1 MNKAKKEIINLL
13 KKETRLKDISLE
25 VPKDPEHGDYAF
37 PCFQLSKNM
46 KKNPVEI
53 AKELSKTLK
62 PKKLIKEIKEAGPY
76 INFYIDKQ
84 ELAKSTIKNILS
96 KKENYGRSKPKKEK
110 IMVEFVSPNTN
121 KSLHLGHVRNGI
133 LGESV
138 SNIIEFSGSKVIRTC
153 LNNDKGTGMT
163 EAMLGYELFHKGET
177 PSSQKLKPDH
187 FVAQCYVD
195 FKNEE
200 KDNPDLKEK
209 VQQTVKRWEEKDK
222 KTRELWKKLTGWVY
236 KGYKQTYKEMGFEF
250 DKRYFESKIYKK
262 GKDIVK
268 KGLKKGIF
276 VKEEKAVKAKLEK
289 YNLPD
294 KVLIKSDGTSLY
306 MTQDLYLAKL
316 KYEDFKI
323 DKSIYVVA
331 SEQDNHFMQLFKI
344 LELLKLKT
352 AKENIHLSYGL
363 VNLPQGRMKSRE
375 GNIVD
380 ADDLIKEMKKLAK
393 KEIKKRHKDISKKEI
408 EKRAKNIAMGAIK
421 FYMLKFDNVT
431 SFTYDPE
438 ESLSFEGETG
448 PYVQYA
454 HARISSI
461 LKKYNKKI
469 PKKINY
475 SLLNTDDDKKLIFLL
490 SKFPEEVE
498 NAAES
503 YKPHLLARYL
513 LDLSQAF
520 NEFYH
525 ECPILQSDEDT
536 KTARLN
542 LILSVQ
548 QVLKNGLNLLG
559 IEAPEA
565 M

>member
-1 MNKAKKEIINLL
+1 MNKAKKEIISLL
-13 KKETRLKDISLE
+13 KKETKLKQINLE
-25 VPKDPEHGDYAF
+25 IPPDSKLGDYAF

-53 AKELSKTLK
+53 AKNLSKTLK

-76 INFYIDKQ
+76 LNFYIDKE
-84 ELAKSTIKNILS
+84 ELARLTVKDILK
-96 KKENYGRSKPKKEK
+96 KKENYGKSSSKKQKV
-110 IMVEFVSPNTN
+110 MVEFVSPNTN

-133 LGESV
+133 LGESI
-138 SNIIEFSGSKVIRTC
+138 SRILEFSGSKVIRTC
-153 LNNDKGTGMT
+153 LNNDRGTGMT
-163 EAMLGYELFHKGET
+163 EAMLGYKMFHKGET
-177 PSSQKLKPDH
+177 PSSQKIKPDH

-200 KDNPDLKEK
+200 KDNHNLKEE
-209 VQQTVKRWEEKDK
+209 VQQTVKKWEEKDK
-222 KTRELWKKLTGWVY
+222 ETRKLWKKLTNWVY
-236 KGYKQTYKEMGFEF
+236 KGYKETYEKLGFEF
-250 DKRYFESKIYKK
+250 DKQYYESNIYKK
-262 GKDIVK
+262 GKEIVK
-268 KGLKKGIF
+268 KGLKKEIF
-276 VKEEKAVKAKLEK
+276 VKEEQAVKAKLEK

-294 KVLIKSDGTSLY
+294 KILIKSDGTSLY
-306 MTQDLYLAKL
+306 MTQDIYLAKL
-316 KYEDFKI
+316 KYKDFNLN
-323 DKSIYVVA
+323 KSIYVVA
-331 SEQDNHFMQLFKI
+331 SEQDNHFHQLFKI
-344 LELLKLKT
+344 IDLLKLKT

-375 GNIVD
+375 GTVVD
-380 ADDLIKEMKKLAK
+380 ADDLIEEVKNLAK
-393 KEIKKRHKDISKKEI
+393 KEVKKRHKKLSKKEI
-408 EKRAKNIAMGAIK
+408 EKRAELIALAAIK
-421 FYMLKFDNVT
+421 FYILKHDNIT

-461 LKKYNKKI
+461 LKKYGKKV
-469 PKKINY
+469 KNKINY
-475 SLLNTDDDKKLIFLL
+475 SLLKTKEDKKLISLL
-490 SKFPEEVE
+490 SRFPETVE
-498 NAAES
+498 EAASS
-503 YKPHLLARYL
+503 YKPHIVSKYL
-513 LDLSQAF
+513 LDISQAF

-536 KTARLN
+536 KRARLN
-542 LILSVQ
+542 LVLAVK

>member
-1 MNKAKKEIINLL
+1 MNKAKQEIISLL
-13 KKETRLKDISLE
+13 KKETKLKKINLE
-25 VPKDPEHGDYAF
+25 IPPDPKLGDYAF
-37 PCFQLSKNM
+37 PCFQLSKSM

-53 AKELSKTLK
+53 AKNLSKTLK

-76 INFYIDKQ
+76 LNFFINKQ
-84 ELAKSTIKNILS
+84 ELAKSTIKDILN
-96 KKENYGRSKPKKEK
+96 KKENYGKNSPKKQK
-110 IMVEFVSPNTN
+110 VMVEFVSPNTN

-133 LGESV
+133 LGESI
-138 SNIIEFSGSKVIRTC
+138 SRILEFDGSKVIRTC
-153 LNNDKGTGMT
+153 LNNDRGTGMT
-163 EAMLGYELFHKGET
+163 EAMLGYKLFHKGES
-177 PSSQKLKPDH
+177 PASQKLKPDH

-200 KDNPDLKEK
+200 KDNPNLKEE
-209 VQQTVKRWEEKDK
+209 VQQTVKKWEEKDK
-222 KTRELWKKLTGWVY
+222 ETRKLWKKLTNWVY
-236 KGYKQTYKEMGFEF
+236 KGYKKTYKKLGFEF
-250 DKRYFESKIYKK
+250 DKEYYESDIYKK
-262 GKDIVK
+262 GKEIVK

-276 VKEEKAVKAKLEK
+276 VKEEQAVKAKLEK

-294 KVLIKSDGTSLY
+294 KILIKSDNTSLY
-306 MTQDLYLAKL
+306 MTQDIYLAKL
-316 KYEDFKI
+316 KYKDFNL

-331 SEQDNHFMQLFKI
+331 SEQDNHFHQLFKI
-344 LELLKLKT
+344 LDLLKLKT
-352 AKENIHLSYGL
+352 TEENIHLSYGL

-375 GNIVD
+375 GTVVD
-380 ADDLIKEMKKLAK
+380 ADDLIEEMEKLSK
-393 KEIKKRHKDISKKEI
+393 KEIKKRHKKLSKKEI
-408 EKRAKNIAMGAIK
+408 EKRAEIIALSAIK

-431 SFTYDPE
+431 SFIYDPE

-461 LKKYNKKI
+461 LKKHNKKI

-475 SLLNTDDDKKLIFLL
+475 SLLKTKEDEKLISLL
-490 SKFPEEVE
+490 PKFPETTKKS
-498 NAAES
+498 AKS

-513 LDLSQAF
+513 LDISQAF

-525 ECPILQSDEDT
+525 ACPILQSDEDT
-536 KTARLN
+536 KKARLN
-542 LILSVQ
+542 LILAVQ